1 MITIKVTTNFVLV
14 TTSSICD
21 TYYKFY
27 LIKKNS
33 PIINQENWRYYMLS
47 RHIQNIVANE
57 IQELVANA
65 TKAPKNVH
73 KGYLVV

>member
-1 MITIKVTTNFVLV
+1 
-14 TTSSICD
+14 
-21 TYYKFY
+21 
-27 LIKKNS
+27 
-33 PIINQENWRYYMLS
+33 MLS